1 MRELG
6 NPPSPALLFP
16 SQLTP
21 LPSLPPSLCPRYARD
36 LAADRLS
43 SLTSAAVASQL
54 RSSVDLLRSA
64 LTRLRTRAR
73 VGRYEEGAEVMELEV
88 LRLTLR
94 RNQLKMAVSGAAW
107 E

>member
-1 MRELG
+1 
-6 NPPSPALLFP
+6 
-16 SQLTP
+16 
-21 LPSLPPSLCPRYARD
+21 

-43 SLTSAAVASQL
+43 SLTTSASASRI
-54 RSSVDLLRSA
+54 RSSVEHLRSA
-64 LTRLRTRAR
+64 LTRLRTKVK

-94 RNQLKMAVSGAAW
+94 RNQLKMAESSAW